1 MNRHTTNPVT
11 RSLIARASLLP
22 LRVVARRAIAALVS
36 ALTLLLTPPVARV
49 AAAQAV
55 DTTRGPGVANAN
67 HEGEKLSFGY
77 GRLELDA
84 TRSGGQGA
92 VAWSG
97 IGWYG
102 GDHHRVWWRTLG
114 DRTGP
119 AYTAAEAQL
128 LYGRYVRTFWDVF
141 AGYRRDFEPAGA
153 NYLVLGVQGIAPYWF
168 EVEGT
173 AFVSDR
179 GQVSGRS
186 QLAVDALWTQRL
198 ISRPSVRVDWA
209 ATADRRRASGAGVTN
224 LEAGV
229 QTRYEI
235 RRKFAPYLDVRY
247 GQRRGETRRLLSA
260 AGRDVG
266 GFGVRGGL
274 WVIW

>member
-1 MNRHTTNPVT
+1 MIGHIPNPTATWRTV
-11 RSLIARASLLP
+11 RVCIARLRTVPRQAVATLVTGLSLS
-22 LRVVARRAIAALVS
+22 VA
-36 ALTLLLTPPVARV
+36 TPMAGV
-49 AAAQAV
+49 AAAQTV

-84 TRSGGQGA
+84 TRIGGLGA

-153 NYLVLGVQGIAPYWF
+153 NHLVLGVQGIAPYWF

-179 GQVSGRS
+179 GRVSARS

-198 ISRPSVRVDWA
+198 ISRPSIRVDWA
-209 ATADRRRASGAGVTN
+209 ATADRTRASGAGVSN

-274 WVIW
+274 WLIW